1 MTQEDRERWKNDIRT
16 HREHKIETFESPT
29 ESPLSEQARSTF
41 DGLNFFP
48 IDPAFRI
55 GGRLEMSAE
64 PTTTR
69 LEATRGP
76 PMSFEKVGQ
85 VGVELDS
92 ELTVLS
98 VYRAPGVETLLVP
111 FRDGTN
117 VDTTWEHGRYLN
129 IPAPE
134 PTAEADSRPL
144 ETVLD
149 FNVAYH
155 PLCVYDE
162 TVRSAI
168 PPTENQ
174 LPVSIP
180 AGERL

>member
-1 MTQEDRERWKNDIRT
+1 MTQEDQKRWKTDIRT
-16 HREHKIETFESPT
+16 HREDKIETFESPT
-29 ESPLSEQARSTF
+29 ESPLSEQARSSF
-41 DGLNFFP
+41 DGLDFFP
-48 IDPAFRI
+48 IAASFRVR
-55 GGRLEMSAE
+55 GRLEMRSE

-69 LEATRGP
+69 LEATHGP
-76 PMSFEKVGQ
+76 PISFEEVGQ
-85 VGVELDS
+85 VGVEFDS

-117 VDTTWEHGRYLN
+117 GNATWEHGRYLN

-134 PTAEADSRPL
+134 TTADTHSKPV